1 MSACIDKRIWK
12 INAVGL
18 AGLLFTAARVLDK
31 TAIKLSIHSSSSG
44 NSSTV
49 YHMLTKLV
57 ANQNRHPLLA
67 FLW

>member
-1 MSACIDKRIWK
+1 MPWVLRDFCLPQHA
-12 INAVGL
+12 
-18 AGLLFTAARVLDK
+18 TVLDK